1 MIRNFIEKLDNVE
14 LVMDANLKRYN
25 TYRLEVVAKYLVF
38 PNNKEDFRDILEF
51 VVKNKI
57 KHVVL
62 GNGSN
67 VIFRNDYYDGVVIL
81 LNKLNKMKIDDDM
94 VVVDAGYSLQ
104 KLAME
109 VSNMGLEGLEFA
121 TGIPGLVGA
130 SIAMNAGAYKK
141 ELSEVVES
149 VLVINPDFEFVV
161 MDNKKLNFEY
171 RSSMFKKKNGYYI
184 VSAKIKLLK
193 GDKAFLLEK
202 ISKRRVKR
210 IETQPLDMPSAGA
223 VFRNPGNDM
232 YAGEMIE
239 KCGFKGYS
247 VNDAKVSEKHAN
259 FIVNNGK
266 AKGADII
273 KLVDKIK
280 CKVKEEYGVDLVME
294 QIIID

>member
-1 MIRNFIEKLDNVE
+1 MDCVE
-14 LVMDANLKRYN
+14 LVKDANLKRYN
-25 TYRLEVVAKYLVF
+25 TYRLDVIAKYLIF
-38 PNNKEDFRDILEF
+38 PNTKEDFRDILKF
-51 VVKNKI
+51 LVSKKV

-67 VIFRNDYYDGVVIL
+67 VILKDDYYDGVVIL

-104 KLAME
+104 KLALE

-141 ELSEVVES
+141 SLSEIVTS
-149 VLVINPDFEFVV
+149 VLVINKDYDFVIMNNDEL
-161 MDNKKLNFEY
+161 DFEY
-171 RSSMFKKKNGYYI
+171 RSSLFKKEKGYYI
-184 VSAKIKLLK
+184 VSAKIKLTK
-193 GDKAFLLEK
+193 GDKVELLEK

-210 IETQPLDMPSAGA
+210 IETQPLDMPSAGS
-223 VFRNPGNDM
+223 VFRNPPDM
-232 YAGEMIE
+232 YAGELIE
-239 KCGFKGYS
+239 KCGLKGYS

-266 AKGADII
+266 ARGIDIVRLI
-273 KLVDKIK
+273 DKIK
-280 CKVKEEYGVDLVME
+280 DSIKEEFGVDLVLE
-294 QIIID
+294 QIIVD

>member
-1 MIRNFIEKLDNVE
+1 MDCVE
-14 LVMDANLKRYN
+14 LVKDANLKRYN
-25 TYRLEVVAKYLVF
+25 TYRLDVIAKYLIF
-38 PNNKEDFRDILEF
+38 PNTKEDFRDILKF
-51 VVKNKI
+51 LVSKKI

-67 VIFRNDYYDGVVIL
+67 VILKDDYYDGVVIL

-104 KLAME
+104 KLALE

-141 ELSEVVES
+141 SLSEIVTS
-149 VLVINPDFEFVV
+149 VLVINKDYDFVIMNNDEL
-161 MDNKKLNFEY
+161 DFEY
-171 RSSMFKKKNGYYI
+171 RNSLFKKEKGYYI
-184 VSAKIKLLK
+184 VSAKIKLTK
-193 GDKAFLLEK
+193 GDKVELLEK

-210 IETQPLDMPSAGA
+210 IETQPLDMPSAGS
-223 VFRNPGNDM
+223 VFRNPPDM
-232 YAGEMIE
+232 YAGELIE
-239 KCGFKGYS
+239 KCGLKGYS

-266 AKGADII
+266 ARGIDIVRLI
-273 KLVDKIK
+273 DKIK
-280 CKVKEEYGVDLVME
+280 DSIKEEFGVDLVLE
-294 QIIID
+294 QIIVD